1 MRVCIFGPDLP
12 AFEQRQLLRQRAAAP
27 SRPSIEEILLSNSYG
42 EPPTDGPYVHI
53 TAGARTLQMRA
64 VRWLLRGATRARV
77 LQPIARLLVHLSSGS
92 LVEGLRAADPDLVVS
107 LDPAWTGHLRA
118 CLRRRRLHW
127 PCLTAGE
134 PWPDDGAVRRRYEP
148 ATTVS
153 IVLPTYNGTKYLA
166 ESIASCLSQTHRQ
179 LELIVV
185 DDGGADVAGTVKQ
198 FADPR
203 LKYVRHEVN
212 RGLPAALNTGFACA
226 SGTLL
231 TWTSDDN
238 RYTPDAIEQ
247 MVTFLNTNPDVD
259 FVYTDAWEIDGAG
272 AVVGRLRVPP
282 PETLEV
288 KNRVGGC
295 FLYRRSVYEAI
306 GDYDA
311 RAVLAEDYDYW
322 LRVARRFTMQRL
334 FRTLY
339 YYRYHDASLTGRR
352 ERQEVKRQ
360 AERVRRL
367 NSPWWRGGRL
377 RVVGRR
383 FVERSLQ

>member
-1 MRVCIFGPDLP
+1 VVRACIFGADLP
-12 AFEQRQLLRQRAAAP
+12 AFKQRQLRQRLPPRPAA
-27 SRPSIEEILLSNSYG
+27 SIEEILLTNSYG
-42 EPPTDGPYVHI
+42 EPPADGTHVHV
-53 TAGARTLQMRA
+53 TAGARTLRMRA
-64 VRWLLRGATRARV
+64 VRWLLRGAKRARV
-77 LQPIARLLVHLSSGS
+77 LHPIARLLVHLSADD
-92 LVEGLRAADPDLVVS
+92 LVEGLRGADPDLVVS
-107 LDPAWTGHLRA
+107 LDPVWTDHLRA
-118 CLRRRRLHW
+118 CLRRRRLDW

-134 PWPDDGAVRRRYEP
+134 QWPIDVAVRRRYDP
-148 ATTVS
+148 GTTVS
-153 IVLPTYNGTKYLA
+153 IVLPTFNGTKYLA
-166 ESIASCLSQTHRQ
+166 QSIASCLSQTHRQ

-185 DDGGADVAGTVKQ
+185 DDGGAGVAGTVEQ

-203 LKYVRHEVN
+203 LKYVRHETN
-212 RGLPAALNTGFACA
+212 RGLPTALNTGFACA

-238 RYTPDAIEQ
+238 LYTPDAIEQ
-247 MVTFLNTNPDVD
+247 MVTFLDTNPGVD
-259 FVYTDAWEIDGAG
+259 FVYADAWEIDGAG
-272 AVVGRLRVPP
+272 AVVGSLRVPP
-282 PETLEV
+282 PETLQV

-339 YYRYHDASLTGRR
+339 YYRYHDASLTKRC
-352 ERQEVKRQ
+352 ERQQVRRQ
-360 AERVRRL
+360 AERVKRM

-377 RVVGRR
+377 RVAASRTGAD
-383 FVERSLQ
+383 